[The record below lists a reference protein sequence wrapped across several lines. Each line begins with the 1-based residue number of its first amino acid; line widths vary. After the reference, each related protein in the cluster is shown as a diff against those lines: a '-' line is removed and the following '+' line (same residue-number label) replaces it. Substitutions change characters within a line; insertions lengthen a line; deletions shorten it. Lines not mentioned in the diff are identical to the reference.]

1 MNLFDLKQKL
11 TDYFKGSAPDLDEQ
25 EAVLLEKATKLEE
38 LAQHY
43 ETEANLRKR
52 IAAAEKRITASKSV
66 SKTSGKGNGT
76 FNIRGGRGGLIKVIV
91 VVAIVVVVIVV
102 LMSKAC

>member
-1 MNLFDLKQKL
+1 MNLYDLRQKL
-11 TDYFKGSAPDLDEQ
+11 TDYFKGSSPDLEEQ
-25 EAVLLEKATKLEE
+25 ETVLMEKATKLEK

-52 IAAAEKRITASKSV
+52 ILAAEKRIMASKST
-66 SKTSGKGNGT
+66 SKTSGLGGGT

-91 VVAIVVVVIVV
+91 VVAIVAIVIVV
-102 LMSKAC
+102 IMSKAC